1 MTHSINRTF
10 YEYIILEIIKEHLM
24 RLHHVACVCGSL
36 ENTARFYEDIVG
48 LRRIKTS
55 TLNKELAE
63 QIFDISLECEMVTY
77 GNENFNIEIFVGAH
91 VPKNIAGFGH
101 FCLQVGDR
109 EDLLRMCESAGLTV
123 KRVPKGDSVVTFVKD
138 FDGNLI
144 EVKGSQ

>member
-1 MTHSINRTF
+1 V
-10 YEYIILEIIKEHLM
+10 K
-24 RLHHVACVCGSL
+24 LHHVGCVCGSL
-36 ENTARFYEDIVG
+36 ENAARFYEDIVG
-48 LRRIKTS
+48 LKKIKTS

-63 QIFDISLECEMVTY
+63 QIFDISSECEMVTY
-77 GNENFNIEIFVGAH
+77 GNENFNIEIFVVGAH

-109 EDLLRMCESAGLTV
+109 EEFLRNCESSGLTV

-144 EVKGSQ
+144 EIKGSQ